1 MFGEQRRPLLISM
14 DLGGRE
20 LPLESLLTDPRKK
33 TSLLGPGRP
42 EVGPLDPHRGAPDLY
57 VRDQVNRQP
66 TPVQRPGWH
75 GRFPR
80 RSDLVSEVG
89 YQSGPSGQVRSPIR
103 VPRNA
108 GGYAGQPRQRTI
120 STTVWAGVVEAPVQ
134 HGGSIVGTAQLVGLA
149 CVP

>member
-108 GGYAGQPRQRTI
+108 GGYAGQPRQQAGC
-120 STTVWAGVVEAPVQ
+120 VVKAGVVEPPVEN
-134 HGGSIVGTAQLVGLA
+134 GGSVVGAAQFFGVA
-149 CVP
+149 